1 MKIKK
6 VFSNLQNKK
15 IENIQKIIRSEDKP
29 KPKFNM
35 TMKRLSRK
43 QIIVPMNIDN
53 KTQFIKESST
63 YITNI
68 NKALKISNLK
78 SLLILHSWKI

>member
-68 NKALKISNLK
+68 NKTLKISNLK
-78 SLLILHSWKI
+78 SLVILHSWKI